1 MARQYTRNELKV
13 LWHLKRHGPC
23 TLGPKGGSLLKSV
36 ASILDLRPQTLGY
49 ILRNLESESLIL
61 RSYDRGKPEFG
72 PTGPKASR
80 LIRIELVDPSMWLP
94 ELPPPLPLGVVMDQ
108 ENRDLYE
115 RTCETPTEERVI
127 EMLLV
132 RNDELQAQIN
142 KLQEV
147 IEGLAAEN
155 SKLAFQVEKL
165 SRPARRH
172 VSDHLSSRIQNAL
185 TPDQWDSLRRP
196 RDD

>member
-13 LWHLKRHGPC
+13 LWSLKRGPWI
-23 TLGPKGGSLLKSV
+23 KGKTSLLKEQ
-36 ASILDLRPQTLGY
+36 AGILDVRSTTLAH
-49 ILRNLESESLIL
+49 ILRTLELESLVLRHYAKGRSSTWGKSEHNPLI
-61 RSYDRGKPEFG
+61 KV
-72 PTGPKASR
+72 
-80 LIRIELVDPSMWLP
+80 ELVDPSMWLP

-108 ENRDLYE
+108 ENRDLYK

-127 EMLLV
+127 EMLLI

-147 IEGLAAEN
+147 IEGLASEN
-155 SKLAFQVEKL
+155 NKLAFQVEKL

-172 VSDHLSSRIQNAL
+172 VSDHLKSRVKDAL
-185 TPDQWDSLRRP
+185 TPEQWDVLSHHQN
-196 RDD
+196 DD